1 MKRPLLLALLL
12 LAATGLCAQS
22 NPKRPVMDLDK
33 QTYLDLDASGIE
45 PADTFWGRIVDFRLP
60 NLECKYDISI
70 GHLGLTMGNG
80 VTGGDYN
87 NRLSGSPATAYKEA
101 HTTRGPNINTLLPY
115 VTFTV
120 KHSPRIEWGLS
131 TTASFTRSNTYN
143 IITREVVKTHKDSDF
158 LLSPTVR
165 WNMVYSKYIRLYL
178 MTGMDFVVTKRPTSI
193 DAEASPFVGCGT
205 TLGARVYLLSECRA
219 SGVFYCG
226 YFGIG
231 YRF

>member
-1 MKRPLLLALLL
+1 MKRLLL
-12 LAATGLCAQS
+12 LSILVMFTTIAVEAQ
-22 NPKRPVMDLDK
+22 NRPVMDLDNRA
-33 QTYLDLDASGIE
+33 YLDLDASGIE

-70 GHLGLTMGNG
+70 SHLGLTMGNG

-143 IITREVVKTHKDSDF
+143 IITRKVVKTHKDSDF

-226 YFGIG
+226 NFGIG

>member
-1 MKRPLLLALLL
+1 MKRLLL
-12 LAATGLCAQS
+12 LSLLMFATIGLEAQ
-22 NPKRPVMDLDK
+22 NRPVQDLDK

-70 GHLGLTMGNG
+70 SHLGLTMGNG

-87 NRLSGSPATAYKEA
+87 NRLGGSPATAYKEA

-193 DAEASPFVGCGT
+193 DAEASAFVGCGT

-226 YFGIG
+226 NFGIG